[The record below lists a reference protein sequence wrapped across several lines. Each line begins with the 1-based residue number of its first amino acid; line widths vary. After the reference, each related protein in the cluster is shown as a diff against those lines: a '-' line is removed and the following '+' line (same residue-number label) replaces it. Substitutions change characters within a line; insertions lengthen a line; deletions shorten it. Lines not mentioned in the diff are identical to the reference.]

1 MHLFCCIIIQ
11 DYNDT
16 TDVWQDNMPLQ
27 YIALLRE
34 VPVLKFIDNCLQCL
48 GRMTTP
54 VTIKWVW
61 IICALFKSEI
71 PLHDL
76 RCTHCSHWCGHWAH
90 YDLHIHIII
99 IEDLEEVAWEVLST
113 LLLDIPLCPS
123 NFHLFGLP
131 KDLIWGPDPLT
142 HHSFL
147 LRALKRLYTVCFS
160 AHKAMNRF
168 GRWFYTEIDV
178 LKPL

>member
-54 VTIKWVW
+54 VTIKWV
-61 IICALFKSEI
+61 
-71 PLHDL
+71 
-76 RCTHCSHWCGHWAH
+76 
-90 YDLHIHIII
+90 
-99 IEDLEEVAWEVLST
+99 
-113 LLLDIPLCPS
+113 
-123 NFHLFGLP
+123 
-131 KDLIWGPDPLT
+131 
-142 HHSFL
+142 
-147 LRALKRLYTVCFS
+147 
-160 AHKAMNRF
+160 
-168 GRWFYTEIDV
+168 
-178 LKPL
+178 